1 MMTPTSEGVL
11 MKVFGLAI
19 LIPVCAVSYLCKEGD
34 GAVAIIARMVFT
46 SSTMALYFFPAIC
59 SIRTKSK
66 ARASTF
72 KLNFLAGWT
81 GLGWIL
87 AFYMAK
93 VLPLDDD
100 KI

>member
-1 MMTPTSEGVL
+1 
-11 MKVFGLAI
+11 
-19 LIPVCAVSYLCKEGD
+19 
-34 GAVAIIARMVFT
+34 
-46 SSTMALYFFPAIC
+46 MALYFFPAIC